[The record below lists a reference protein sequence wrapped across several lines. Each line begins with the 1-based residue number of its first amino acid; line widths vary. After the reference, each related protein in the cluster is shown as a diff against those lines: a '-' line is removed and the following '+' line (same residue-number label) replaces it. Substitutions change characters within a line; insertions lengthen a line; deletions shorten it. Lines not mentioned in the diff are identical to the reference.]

1 VGQFYTVQ
9 VDDAKPYNVY
19 GGLQDNGVWYASS
32 RTKPND
38 DWRIT
43 GRNEFEEIMG
53 GDGMQVMVDTRDNNT
68 LYTGYQ
74 FGNYSRVKLREEDY
88 MDLSVRHTLGER
100 PLRWNWQTPI
110 LLSKFN
116 QDILYICS
124 NKVHRS
130 TDKGETFT
138 TLSGELTQGE
148 RNGNVPFGTLTTID
162 ESKLQFGLL
171 AVGSDDGRVHVSPD
185 NGYTW
190 NDVSAGLPRE
200 LWVTRIQFSA
210 HTKNRMYVTMN
221 GYRND
226 HFNPYIFV
234 SDDLGKTWRS
244 IASNLPLE
252 CVNVLREDSK
262 HEDLLYAG
270 TDHGLYVSTNRGA
283 TWSELSDA
291 LPSVAIHDLVVQE
304 REEDLVVGT
313 HGRSIWILDI
323 EPLREFMKEQKESVV
338 LFSMPAVN
346 WRGDWG
352 GNWSKWLEPQIPE
365 QAISIYAPS
374 AATCTVEIV
383 GPDSIKI
390 ATLVE
395 VKLHAGYNRIPYDL
409 SFAEDRVKS
418 LQDSLNKGKDAAEM
432 IRIRKA
438 DNGKYYMPKGDYKVL
453 VSGSFGTKQTS
464 CRLE

>member
-1 VGQFYTVQ
+1 
-9 VDDAKPYNVY
+9 
-19 GGLQDNGVWYASS
+19 VWYASS

-138 TLSGELTQGE
+138 TLSGDLTQGE
-148 RNGNVPFGTLTTID
+148 CNGNVPFGTLTTID

-190 NDVSAGLPRE
+190 KDVSASLPANM
-200 LWVTRIQFSA
+200 WVTRVQFSS
-210 HTKNRMYVTMN
+210 HVKSRVYVTMN

-226 HFNPYIFV
+226 HFNAYMFV
-234 SDDLGKTWRS
+234 SENLGKTWQS
-244 IASNLPLE
+244 ISGDLPLE
-252 CVNVLREDSK
+252 CVNVLLEDSK
-262 HEDLLYAG
+262 NEDLLYAG
-270 TDHGLYVSTNRGA
+270 TDHGLYVSTNRGVS
-283 TWSELSDA
+283 WSIVSGD
-291 LPSVAIHDLVVQE
+291 LPAVAIHDLVVQE

-313 HGRSIWILDI
+313 HGRSIWIIDL

-338 LFSMPAVN
+338 LFSMPVVN
-346 WRGDWG
+346 WRSDWG

-365 QAISIYAPS
+365 QAISIYASS

-383 GPDSIKI
+383 GPDSMKI
-390 ATLVE
+390 ATLGE
-395 VKLHAGYNRIPYDL
+395 LNLNAGYNRIPYDL
-409 SFAEDRVKS
+409 SIAEDRVKS
-418 LQDSLNKGKDAAEM
+418 LQDSLNKGREAADM

-438 DNGKYYMPKGDYKVL
+438 DNGKYYLPKGNYKVL
-453 VSGSFGTKQTS
+453 VSGAFGTKQTS

>member
-1 VGQFYTVQ
+1 
-9 VDDAKPYNVY
+9 
-19 GGLQDNGVWYASS
+19 
-32 RTKPND
+32 
-38 DWRIT
+38 
-43 GRNEFEEIMG
+43 M
-53 GDGMQVMVDTRDNNT
+53 
-68 LYTGYQ
+68 
-74 FGNYSRVKLREEDY
+74 
-88 MDLSVRHTLGER
+88 
-100 PLRWNWQTPI
+100 
-110 LLSKFN
+110 
-116 QDILYICS
+116 
-124 NKVHRS
+124 
-130 TDKGETFT
+130 
-138 TLSGELTQGE
+138 
-148 RNGNVPFGTLTTID
+148 
-162 ESKLQFGLL
+162 
-171 AVGSDDGRVHVSPD
+171 
-185 NGYTW
+185 
-190 NDVSAGLPRE
+190 
-200 LWVTRIQFSA
+200 
-210 HTKNRMYVTMN
+210 
-221 GYRND
+221 
-226 HFNPYIFV
+226 
-234 SDDLGKTWRS
+234 
-244 IASNLPLE
+244 
-252 CVNVLREDSK
+252 
-262 HEDLLYAG
+262 LYAG

-323 EPLREFMKEQKESVV
+323 EPLREFMKEQKESVL

-409 SFAEDRVKS
+409 SFAEDRVKP
-418 LQDSLNKGKDAAEM
+418 LQDSLNKGKEAADM

-438 DNGKYYMPKGDYKVL
+438 DNGKYYLPKGDYKVL

-464 CRLE
+464 FRLE